1 MSDDRAGPVLAGED
15 RTLWAVA
22 VLLYGVGDTATTFWG
37 LSTGGVA
44 EAGAVAGP
52 LIEAHGP
59 PALLGIKLLVFATF
73 YLVWQLLRTPG
84 RVAVPFALATV
95 GGVVTAWNLV
105 VIASSL

>member
-1 MSDDRAGPVLAGED
+1 MSDDHAIPVIDGNH
-15 RTLWAVA
+15 RILWVAA

-59 PALLGIKLLVFATF
+59 HALIGIKFIVFLSF
-73 YLVWQLLRTPG
+73 YLVWQLIRTPG
-84 RVAVPFALATV
+84 RVAVPFALAVV
-95 GGVVTAWNLV
+95 GGVVTAWNLL
-105 VIASSL
+105 VIASGS